1 MKIHERHLVIT
12 FTKKESE
19 KGHKEVSINLRPV
32 KSYQVSFPKTIVR
45 S

>member
-1 MKIHERHLVIT
+1 MKIYERHFVII
-12 FTKKESE
+12 FIRKEAE

-32 KSYQVSFPKTIVR
+32 KSYQVSFPKTTVR